1 MALGYCKHHKSNDVK
16 DHLFEIDDR
25 DEIVECPF
33 CHKKMKRNEAIK
45 TYADKLN
52 HYIYWGRFHLFV
64 STYYKKAYRFYA
76 HALEMDNYN
85 VNGYTGRICSLF
97 MMSTLRN
104 PRIEDTKEMVIQAFS
119 LLSKDR
125 SNHKIIVYMIA
136 ILDRYIQKYLVA
148 CKKKLMHKVHFHDK
162 DCIKLYL
169 QRVISAKDLRELLL
183 KETLSLYKK
192 HPDEENEMYE
202 QVIKMINGSIDKD
215 TFDLTHF
222 HPCVDGY
229 SYKALF
235 DKKGDMILID
245 DGIKQKVNLSAY
257 HPFSLNKEKGKY
269 TIKDRVFSSFSKQY
283 NFFLSTS
290 ILFVLSFLLSIGC
303 TIGGFIFT
311 EFKFLLLS
319 LGILFILISA
329 ALIVF
334 RIILYVI
341 IRKRLRKGVN

>member
-45 TYADKLN
+45 AYADKLN

-64 STYYKKAYRFYA
+64 TTYYKKAYRFYA
-76 HALEMDNYN
+76 HALEMDNQN

-104 PRIEDTKEMVIQAFS
+104 PRIEDTKEMVIQAFA

-136 ILDRYIQKYLVA
+136 ILDRYIKKYLLAV
-148 CKKKLMHKVHFHDK
+148 KKKLMHRVHFHDK

-169 QRVISAKDLRELLL
+169 DRVLEAKDLRELLL
-183 KETLSLYKK
+183 KETLTLFKK
-192 HPDEENEMYE
+192 HPDEEKEMYE
-202 QVIKMINGSIDKD
+202 QVIKMINESIDKD
-215 TFDLTHF
+215 NFDLTQYQ
-222 HPCVDGY
+222 PCLDGY

-235 DKKGDMILID
+235 DKNGEITLID

-257 HPFSLNKEKGKY
+257 HPFSLHKERAKY

-290 ILFVLSFLLSIGC
+290 ILIVLTFLISIGC
-303 TIGGFIFT
+303 TISAFIFT
-311 EFKFLLLS
+311 NLKLLLIS

-329 ALIVF
+329 TLVVF
-334 RIILYVI
+334 RIILYAI
-341 IRKRLRKGVN
+341 IRKKLRKGVN